1 MMKNSNTSSPV
12 PFPQSYW
19 VVPGK
24 LLAGYYPG
32 DLDTLKMEAKLKRLL
47 GAGIRYIINLM
58 EENERK
64 QGDPFPSI
72 ENALMRYAKRVGI
85 NVTCVRRPIKD
96 FTAPTPEYIQNI
108 LDEIDDAVSQGKGVY
123 VHCWGGKGRTGT
135 VVGCYLARHGY
146 AQGQDILNLIQKLRH
161 NDPELYRPSP
171 ETPEQRDM
179 VTTWQEK
186 QPIREEPMKGEA
198 PESKTVGSLLE
209 SIAQLEKKNIQLETN
224 NIKLEKQII
233 LLQKQNAEL
242 EQKILALQKNA
253 GKSSPPGD
261 LTARP
266 KETREQIGKKRN
278 NNQ

>member
-1 MMKNSNTSSPV
+1 MQHDNTSSPV

-32 DLDTLKMEAKLKRLL
+32 DLDTMKMEKKLKRLL
-47 GAGIRYIINLM
+47 GTGIRYIINLM

-96 FTAPTPEYIQNI
+96 FTAPAPEYIWNI
-108 LDEIDDAVSQGKGVY
+108 LDEIDDAIFQGKGVY
-123 VHCWGGKGRTGT
+123 INCWGGKGRTGT

-146 AQGQDILNLIQKLRH
+146 AQGQDVLKLIEKLRH
-161 NDPELYRPSP
+161 NDPEFHRASP

-179 VTTWQEK
+179 VTTWQEERPLK
-186 QPIREEPMKGEA
+186 EKPMNREA
-198 PESKTVGSLLE
+198 PVTKTVGSLFE
-209 SIAQLEKKNIQLETN
+209 SVSQLEKKNLQLETN
-224 NIKLEKQII
+224 NRKLEKRVL
-233 LLQKQNAEL
+233 LLQKQNVEL
-242 EQKILALQKNA
+242 EQKILVLQKNA
-253 GKSSPPGD
+253 GKSSPPSD
-261 LTARP
+261 LAVQLG
-266 KETREQIGKKRN
+266 ETRERIGKKTKK
-278 NNQ
+278 

>member
-1 MMKNSNTSSPV
+1 MQHDNTSSPV

-32 DLDTLKMEAKLKRLL
+32 DLDTVKMEKKLKRLL
-47 GAGIRYIINLM
+47 GSGIRYIINLM

-85 NVTCVRRPIKD
+85 NITCVRRPIKD
-96 FTAPTPEYIQNI
+96 FTAPAPEYIRNI

-146 AQGQDILNLIQKLRH
+146 AQGQDVLKLIEKLRH
-161 NDPELYRPSP
+161 HDPEFHRASP
-171 ETPEQRDM
+171 ETPEQRDR
-179 VTTWQEK
+179 VTTWQEE
-186 QPIREEPMKGEA
+186 QSIREEPMQGKA

-209 SIAQLEKKNIQLETN
+209 SVMQLEKKNIQLETN
-224 NIKLEKQII
+224 NTKLEKQII

-242 EQKILALQKNA
+242 ERKILVLQKNS
-253 GKSSPPGD
+253 GKSSPPSD
-261 LTARP
+261 LADQLA
-266 KETREQIGKKRN
+266 ETRERIGKKAKK
-278 NNQ
+278 

>member
-1 MMKNSNTSSPV
+1 MQHDNTSSPV

-32 DLDTLKMEAKLKRLL
+32 DLDTVKMEKKLKRLL
-47 GAGIRYIINLM
+47 GAGIRYVINLI

-72 ENALMRYAKRVGI
+72 EDALIRYAKRVGI

-96 FTAPTPEYIQNI
+96 FTAPAPEYIRNI

-146 AQGQDILNLIQKLRH
+146 AQGQDVLKLIEKLRR
-161 NDPELYRPSP
+161 NDPEFHRASP

-179 VTTWQEK
+179 VTTWEEERPLKEK
-186 QPIREEPMKGEA
+186 PVKGEA
-198 PESKTVGSLLE
+198 PVTKTVGSLFE
-209 SIAQLEKKNIQLETN
+209 NVSQLEKRNLQLETN
-224 NIKLEKQII
+224 IRKLEKRVL
-233 LLQKQNAEL
+233 LLQKQNVEL
-242 EQKILALQKNA
+242 EQKILVLQKNA
-253 GKSSPPGD
+253 GKSSPPSD
-261 LTARP
+261 LAVQLG
-266 KETREQIGKKRN
+266 ETRERIGKKQRN
-278 NNQ
+278 NQ

>member
-1 MMKNSNTSSPV
+1 MQNDNTSFPV

-32 DLDTLKMEAKLKRLL
+32 DLDTLKMEKKLKRLL
-47 GAGIRYIINLM
+47 GAGIRYVINLM

-64 QGDPFPSI
+64 QRDPFPSI
-72 ENALMRYAKRVGI
+72 EDALLRYAKRVGI
-85 NVTCVRRPIKD
+85 NITCVRRPIKD
-96 FTAPTPEYIQNI
+96 FTAPTPEYIRNI
-108 LDEIDDAVSQGKGVY
+108 LNEIDDAVSQGKGVY

-146 AQGQDILNLIQKLRH
+146 AQGQDVFDLIRKLRR

-186 QPIREEPMKGEA
+186 GPMKEEAMKGEA
-198 PESKTVGSLLE
+198 PESRTVESLLE
-209 SIAQLEKKNIQLETN
+209 SVAQLERMNIQLKTN
-224 NIKLEKQII
+224 SIKLEEQVL
-233 LLQKQNAEL
+233 LLQKQNVDL
-242 EQKILALQKNA
+242 EQKILVLQENA
-253 GKSSPPGD
+253 GKGSPPGD
-261 LTARP
+261 LAVQP
-266 KETREQIGKKRN
+266 GETRERIGKKAKK
-278 NNQ
+278 

>member
-1 MMKNSNTSSPV
+1 MQHDNTSFPV

-32 DLDTLKMEAKLKRLL
+32 DLDTLKMEKKLKRLL

-72 ENALMRYAKRVGI
+72 EDALLRYAKRVGI
-85 NVTCVRRPIKD
+85 NITCVRRPIKD
-96 FTAPTPEYIQNI
+96 FTAPTPEYIRNI

-146 AQGQDILNLIQKLRH
+146 AQGQDVFDLIRKLRR

-179 VTTWQEK
+179 VTNWREGAK
-186 QPIREEPMKGEA
+186 QGRTGLYAKFIPVIR
-198 PESKTVGSLLE
+198 
-209 SIAQLEKKNIQLETN
+209 
-224 NIKLEKQII
+224 
-233 LLQKQNAEL
+233 
-242 EQKILALQKNA
+242 
-253 GKSSPPGD
+253 SSS
-261 LTARP
+261 
-266 KETREQIGKKRN
+266 
-278 NNQ
+278 

>member
-1 MMKNSNTSSPV
+1 MQHGNTSSPV

-32 DLDTLKMEAKLKRLL
+32 DLDTLKMEAKLKKLL
-47 GAGIRYIINLM
+47 GTGIRYIINLM

-64 QGDPFPSI
+64 QRDPFPSI

-96 FTAPTPEYIQNI
+96 FTAPTPEYIRNI

-146 AQGQDILNLIQKLRH
+146 AQGQDVLDLIQKLRC
-161 NDPELYRPSP
+161 NDPEIYRPSP

-179 VTTWQEK
+179 VINWQEK
-186 QPIREEPMKGEA
+186 RPMKEEPMKGGT
-198 PESKTVGSLLE
+198 PESWTVESLLE
-209 SIAQLEKKNIQLETN
+209 SVAQLEKKNVQLKTH
-224 NIKLEKQII
+224 NIKLEEQVL
-233 LLQKQNAEL
+233 LLQKQNVEL
-242 EQKILALQKNA
+242 EQKILVLQKNA
-253 GKSSPPGD
+253 GKSTPPGD
-261 LTARP
+261 LSVQSG
-266 KETREQIGKKRN
+266 ETRERIGKKTKK
-278 NNQ
+278 

>member
-1 MMKNSNTSSPV
+1 MIKKDNISKPV

-32 DLDTLKMEAKLKRLL
+32 DLDTMKMEKKLKWLL
-47 GAGIRYIINLM
+47 QAGIRYIINLM

-64 QGDPFPSI
+64 QRDPFPSI

-96 FTAPTPEYIQNI
+96 FTAPTPEYIRNI

-146 AQGQDILNLIQKLRH
+146 AQGQDVLDLIQKLRR
-161 NDPELYRPSP
+161 NDPEVSHPSP
-171 ETPEQRDM
+171 ETRQQRDM

-186 QPIREEPMKGEA
+186 P
-198 PESKTVGSLLE
+198 
-209 SIAQLEKKNIQLETN
+209 
-224 NIKLEKQII
+224 KL
-233 LLQKQNAEL
+233 
-242 EQKILALQKNA
+242 
-253 GKSSPPGD
+253 
-261 LTARP
+261 
-266 KETREQIGKKRN
+266 
-278 NNQ
+278 

>member
-1 MMKNSNTSSPV
+1 MQHGNTSSPV

-32 DLDTLKMEAKLKRLL
+32 DLDTLKMEAKLKKLL
-47 GAGIRYIINLM
+47 GTGIRYIINLM

-64 QGDPFPSI
+64 QRDPFPSI

-96 FTAPTPEYIQNI
+96 FTAPTPEYIRNI

-146 AQGQDILNLIQKLRH
+146 AQGQDVLDLIQKLRC
-161 NDPELYRPSP
+161 NDPEIYRPSP

-179 VTTWQEK
+179 VINWQEK
-186 QPIREEPMKGEA
+186 RPMKEEQMKGGA
-198 PESKTVGSLLE
+198 PERWTVESLLE
-209 SIAQLEKKNIQLETN
+209 SVAQLEKKNIQLKTN
-224 NIKLEKQII
+224 NIKLEEQVL
-233 LLQKQNAEL
+233 LLQKQNVEL
-242 EQKILALQKNA
+242 EQKILVLQKNA
-253 GKSSPPGD
+253 GKSIPPGD
-261 LTARP
+261 LSVQSG
-266 KETREQIGKKRN
+266 ETRERIGKKTKK
-278 NNQ
+278 